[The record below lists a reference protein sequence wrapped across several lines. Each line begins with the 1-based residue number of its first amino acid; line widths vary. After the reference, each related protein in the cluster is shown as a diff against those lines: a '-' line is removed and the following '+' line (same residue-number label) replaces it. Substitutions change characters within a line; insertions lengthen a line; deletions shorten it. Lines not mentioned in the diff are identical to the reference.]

1 MQFQVKRPLVI
12 IVGPTAVGKTD
23 LAVEVAA
30 RLNGEIISAD
40 SRYLYK
46 GMDICTAKPKVEQ
59 LNRAKHYLID
69 VANIEENW
77 SLAVY
82 KEKALSTFE
91 KVWEKSQLPILVGGT
106 GQYIRSIIEG
116 WQIPE
121 RQPNVRLR
129 QTLKRIAEK
138 DGKEILHQKLGIID
152 PQAATWI
159 DYRNLRRVIR
169 ALEVSLTTGK
179 KFSEQRSKEEI
190 NFQYKMIGLTR
201 PREELYRRIDH
212 RIQVMLD
219 GGLIQEVKELLEKG
233 YNINNPPISAIG
245 YREIVQYLQGNIKLE
260 EAVRLIKR
268 RTRKYVRRQ
277 ANWFKK
283 DDPRIQ
289 WFDMNPDTQ
298 EKIIEY
304 IKSPGGWR
312 NE

>member
-46 GMDICTAKPKVEQ
+46 GMDIGTAKPKVEQ

-190 NFQYKMIGLTR
+190 DFL
-201 PREELYRRIDH
+201 
-212 RIQVMLD
+212 
-219 GGLIQEVKELLEKG
+219 
-233 YNINNPPISAIG
+233 A
-245 YREIVQYLQGNIKLE
+245 
-260 EAVRLIKR
+260 LIK
-268 RTRKYVRRQ
+268 TGFCPAILAKS
-277 ANWFKK
+277 FKTALQIFFCSSEVF
-283 DDPRIQ
+283 PATNLPI
-289 WFDMNPDTQ
+289 PVL
-298 EKIIEY
+298 IETFL
-304 IKSPGGWR
+304 IFGTAIMFL
-312 NE
+312 

>member
-46 GMDICTAKPKVEQ
+46 GMDIGTAKPKVEQ